1 MHWKNF
7 AVAATLLLWLSG
19 AASAACMAGDKI
31 DKTTATDAKKKI
43 EAAGYAKVSGLM
55 KACDNFWH
63 GKAMKAGAA
72 VNVVLSPQGEVMTEG
87 D

>member
-1 MHWKNF
+1 MQWKNF

-19 AASAACMAGDKI
+19 AASAGCMPGDKI
-31 DKTTATDAKKKI
+31 DKTTAADAKKKI
-43 EAAGYAKVSGLM
+43 AAAGYTKVSDLTKG
-55 KACDNFWH
+55 CDNFWH

-72 VNVVLSPQGEVMTEG
+72 VNIVLSPEGQVMTEG